1 MDDVVDVRYA
11 LNLLKEK
18 KILIA
23 RSDPKRTLILMRDG
37 LITVKSQNL
46 TYTVNQDDFLDIYK
60 DEVFFIYEDDGF
72 DPKEALEKD
81 AEYYGWRHK

>member
-1 MDDVVDVRYA
+1 MDELVDVRYA

-37 LITVKSQNL
+37 LITVKNQNL
-46 TYTVNQDDFLDIYK
+46 TYTINQDDFLDIYK
-60 DEVFFIYEDDGF
+60 DEQFFIYEDDGF
-72 DPKEALEKD
+72 DPKEALAKD
-81 AEYYGWRHK
+81 AEYYSWRHK